1 MASDE
6 YEFQASLHTLSFAL
20 NSVKGN
26 WHLSVRT
33 CGLIKKKFK
42 KLILGLG
49 LKVDV

>member
-6 YEFQASLHTLSFAL
+6 YEFQASLHMLSLAL

-33 CGLIKKKFK
+33 CGLIKKKVK
-42 KLILGLG
+42 KVKIWLG
-49 LKVDV
+49 LKVGV